1 MACTVPNCG
10 GKVVAKGLCD
20 KHRKRLKR
28 NGSEY
33 IHINQPW
40 GEARTM
46 RVDFY
51 IYITVDG
58 KQVMEH
64 RYMMEQHLGRKLTD
78 DEVVH
83 HKNKKRWDNR
93 LDNFELMTKAAH
105 SRLHGHERT
114 ADQMQYMRDQ
124 RSMKH

>member
-1 MACTVPNCG
+1 MTCSVSDCS

-33 IHINQPW
+33 VHINQPW
-40 GEARTM
+40 GNARTM
-46 RVDFY
+46 RADNY
-51 IYITVDG
+51 IYITVEG
-58 KQVMEH
+58 TQVMEH
-64 RYMMEQHLGRKLTD
+64 RRKMEQHLGRKLTA

-93 LDNFELMTKAAH
+93 IENLELMTKAEH
-105 SRLHGHERT
+105 SRLHGLERT
-114 ADQMQYMRDQ
+114 PDQMQYMRNQ
-124 RSMKH
+124 RNMKH